1 MPDDTIFLRQYS
13 TSCYF
18 GKMIE
23 GYSSDWVFDVQNGN
37 ITRVG
42 KGGTDTYNM
51 AGISYWKRSDAL
63 IIKKAIEASYKKP
76 GHEKL
81 FWDEIVDQ
89 ELKRLKVQVEEISPE
104 SVIEVDTLE
113 ELSQLDSRYKT
124 CLLYTSPSP
133 RDLSTSRMPS
143 SA

>member
-1 MPDDTIFLRQYS
+1 
-13 TSCYF
+13 
-18 GKMIE
+18 MIE

-89 ELKRLKVQVEEISPE
+89 ELKLLKVQVEEISPE

-124 CLLYTSPSP
+124 C
-133 RDLSTSRMPS
+133 
-143 SA
+143 

>member
-1 MPDDTIFLRQYS
+1 MCPMILFFETIFNFVLFWKNDRGLF
-13 TSCYF
+13 F
-18 GKMIE
+18 GLGIRCA
-23 GYSSDWVFDVQNGN
+23 NGN

-124 CLLYTSPSP
+124 C
-133 RDLSTSRMPS
+133 
-143 SA
+143 

>member
-1 MPDDTIFLRQYS
+1 
-13 TSCYF
+13 
-18 GKMIE
+18 MIE

-89 ELKRLKVQVEEISPE
+89 ELSPE

-124 CLLYTSPSP
+124 C
-133 RDLSTSRMPS
+133 
-143 SA
+143 